1 MPRIGN
7 DLKQGY
13 YATPLSVVESISKM
27 IDVQKNNRVTLLDPC
42 VGEGFALERLISGL
56 NSKEINSYGVELE
69 PNRAEE
75 AKMRID
81 HIVHAPFEEAV
92 ISNSAFSIV
101 FNNPPYNDTWVKG
114 MKLQMLFLK
123 DTFRMLRAGGLMIWV
138 ARYGDFCKDE
148 NIEYLAKHYENYTFF
163 KFDDEDF
170 EQFKQ
175 CVFIGQK
182 HSVTNR
188 EELIR
193 NRYVLEK
200 MINSWFD
207 NPDSNQN
214 VASIAAENELKYTV
228 PDGKINKRIT
238 FDYRIGMP
246 GEITENLEETSAAA
260 DLLNCFDRSVIQ
272 ADQTDPKNQPKFMV
286 KPGYVGL
293 LMAAGAVSGEFGT
306 GKDYHTVIGSEN
318 VSDTVKK
325 EHTSSGVVTT
335 TTTKREAIFT
345 IATPA
350 GMKRIKT
357 DGPKTSDDAS
367 SEETSSTDE

>member
-13 YATPLSVVESISKM
+13 YPTPLSVVESISKM
-27 IDVQKNNRVTLLDPC
+27 INVRDNNRVTIFDPC
-42 VGEGFALERLISGL
+42 VGEGFALEKLISGL
-56 NSKEINSYGVELE
+56 NSKEIISYGVELE

-75 AKMRID
+75 AKTRID
-81 HIVHAPFEEAV
+81 NVVRTPFEEAV

-101 FNNPPYNDTWVKG
+101 FNNPPYNDTQIG
-114 MKLQMLFLK
+114 GEKLQIRFLK
-123 DTFRMLRAGGLMIWV
+123 DTFRMLRVGGLMIWV

-148 NIEYLAKHYENYTFF
+148 NIEYLAKHYDNYTFF

-170 EQFKQ
+170 AQFKQ

-182 HSVTNR
+182 HSVENR
-188 EELIR
+188 ESLVR
-193 NRYVLEK
+193 NRYVLER

-207 NPDSNQN
+207 NPNPEQN
-214 VASIAAENELKYTV
+214 VASVAAENDLKYKV
-228 PDGKINKRIT
+228 PDGKISKRIK

-246 GEITENLEETSAAA
+246 GEITENLEETTTSA
-260 DLLNCFDRSVIQ
+260 DLLNCFDRSVTQ
-272 ADQTDPKNQPKFMV
+272 SDQNNPKNQPKFMV

-318 VSDTVKK
+318 VSNTVKK
-325 EHTSSGVVTT
+325 ELTSSGVVTT

-345 IATPA
+345 IATPN

-357 DGPKTSDDAS
+357 AGPEASQGES
-367 SEETSSTDE
+367 SESSDTSK